1 MQEYSAAAARNAR
14 PSVVVDFDNEIIEA
28 IGTPQPVAWFIGR
41 PVEGPVVPSI
51 GRIFAPGVVGPDP
64 PDRQQGARPRQAV
77 GSPPQPN
84 RMKLA
89 GRRRAV
95 AFPLGR
101 FDAGP
106 AQCRPYRAMS
116 RRHPALRAP
125 LRAGADMDCG
135 KMDRGKMDRGK
146 RALAHRATVPAHH
159 LPSRLS
165 RAQSLQFKPSVAL
178 TFCPHIIFSG
188 MVSAL
193 ADHALVLLIVSLRA
207 QWRAKGAGGLKINA
221 EYAQDSHCR

>member
-1 MQEYSAAAARNAR
+1 MQEYSAAVTGNAR
-14 PSVVVDFDNEIIEA
+14 PSVVVNFDNEIIQA
-28 IGTPQPVAWFIGR
+28 VATPQPVAWFIGR

-64 PDRQQGARPRQAV
+64 PDWQQGARPHQAV
-77 GSPPQPN
+77 GPPPQPN
-84 RMKLA
+84 WMKLP

-101 FDAGP
+101 FDAGS

-116 RRHPALRAP
+116 RHHPALRAP
-125 LRAGADMDCG
+125 LRAGTD
-135 KMDRGKMDRGK
+135 MDRGK

-207 QWRAKGAGGLKINA
+207 QWRAKAAGGLQKNA

>member
-1 MQEYSAAAARNAR
+1 MPEYSAAVAGNPR
-14 PSVVVDFDNEIIEA
+14 PSVVVNFDNEIVEA
-28 IGTPQPVAWFIGR
+28 VGAPQPVAWFIGR
-41 PVEGPVVPSI
+41 PVEGPVIPPI
-51 GRIFAPGVVGPDP
+51 GRVFAPGVVGPDP

-84 RMKLA
+84 RMKLP

-116 RRHPALRAP
+116 RHHPALRAP
-125 LRAGADMDCG
+125 LRAGMDMDCG

-146 RALAHRATVPAHH
+146 MDRGKRALPHRATVPAHH

-178 TFCPHIIFSG
+178 TF
-188 MVSAL
+188 AL
-193 ADHALVLLIVSLRA
+193 TS
-207 QWRAKGAGGLKINA
+207 
-221 EYAQDSHCR
+221 S

>member
-1 MQEYSAAAARNAR
+1 MQEYSAAVARNAR
-14 PSVVVDFDNEIIEA
+14 PSVVVNFDNEIIEA

-41 PVEGPVVPSI
+41 PVEGPVVSSI
-51 GRIFAPGVVGPDP
+51 GRVFAPGVFRPDP

-84 RMKLA
+84 RMKLP

-125 LRAGADMDCG
+125 LRAGADMDRG

-207 QWRAKGAGGLKINA
+207 QWRARAAGGLQVNA

>member
-1 MQEYSAAAARNAR
+1 MQEYSAAAASNAR
-14 PSVVVDFDNEIIEA
+14 PSVMVDFDNEIVEA
-28 IGTPQPVAWFIGR
+28 VGAPQPVTWFIGR
-41 PVEGPVVPSI
+41 PVEGPVVPPI
-51 GRIFAPGVVGPDP
+51 GRVFAPGVVGANP

-84 RMKLA
+84 RMKLP

-95 AFPLGR
+95 AFPLDR

-116 RRHPALRAP
+116 HHHPALRAP
-125 LRAGADMDCG
+125 LRAGTDIDCG
-135 KMDRGKMDRGK
+135 KMDRGKMDRGQ
-146 RALAHRATVPAHH
+146 RALSHRATVPAHH

-193 ADHALVLLIVSLRA
+193 ADHALVLLIV
-207 QWRAKGAGGLKINA
+207 
-221 EYAQDSHCR
+221 

>member
-1 MQEYSAAAARNAR
+1 MQEYSATAAGNPR
-14 PSVVVDFDNEIIEA
+14 PSVVVNFDYEIVEA
-28 IGTPQPVAWFIGR
+28 VGAPQPVAWFIGR
-41 PVEGPVVPSI
+41 PLEGPVIPPI
-51 GRIFAPGVVGPDP
+51 GRVFAPGVGGPDAS
-64 PDRQQGARPRQAV
+64 DWQQGVRPHQAV
-77 GSPPQPN
+77 GSPPQAN
-84 RMKLA
+84 RMKLP

-106 AQCRPYRAMS
+106 AQGRPYRAMS
-116 RRHPALRAP
+116 RHYPALRAP
-125 LRAGADMDCG
+125 LRAGTDMDCG
-135 KMDRGKMDRGK
+135 KMDRGRIDRGK
-146 RALAHRATVPAHH
+146 RALTHRATVPAHH

-193 ADHALVLLIVSLRA
+193 ADHALVLLIISLRA
-207 QWRAKGAGGLKINA
+207 QWRAKAAGGLRINA

>member
-1 MQEYSAAAARNAR
+1 MQEYCAAMARNAR
-14 PSVVVDFDNEIIEA
+14 PSVVVSFDNEIIEA

-41 PVEGPVVPSI
+41 PVEGPVVSCTA
-51 GRIFAPGVVGPDP
+51 RFSAPGASGPDP

-116 RRHPALRAP
+116 RHHPALRAP
-125 LRAGADMDCG
+125 LRAGTD
-135 KMDRGKMDRGK
+135 MDRGKMDRGK